1 MSGRRFASILVPAVL
16 LGACGSSTSSAG
28 HLPGATGQPAL
39 SGQPIPAP
47 TGLAK
52 SGKLTVAAD
61 PTEAP
66 LVYYDHNNRFAGFS
80 IELLGE
86 IASEM
91 ALKLDLINI
100 DGSQIVPGLADVQ
113 HRYDL
118 GVASQPASTDTSTSA
133 LTLNYLIGGQAI
145 LAGQGQGAV
154 KALGDLCGLQV
165 GANRGSAGETAVL
178 RQNEGACNSR
188 QITLTLYDNDVTGI
202 HDVQSGKLAAYVDD
216 YTVATAFATIY
227 PNIRLVPNH
236 FDRTPEV
243 FLFSLTNTDLHDAA
257 SKALD
262 RLRQKGAYKRLLS
275 RWGLS
280 EGAVS

>member
-1 MSGRRFASILVPAVL
+1 LSGRRSAPILLLALL
-16 LGACGSSTSSAG
+16 LGACGSSTGSAG
-28 HLPGATGQPAL
+28 HLPGSTGQPAL
-39 SGQPIPAP
+39 SAKPVPAP
-47 TGLAK
+47 TGLAA

-91 ALKLDLINI
+91 ALKLDVINI
-100 DGSQIVPGLADVQ
+100 DSSQIVPGLADVQ
-113 HRYDL
+113 HRYDV
-118 GVASQPASTDTSTSA
+118 GVATQPASADTSTSA
-133 LTLNYLIGGQAI
+133 LTLNYLVGGQAI

-154 KALGDLCGLQV
+154 KTLADLCGLRL
-165 GANRGSAGETAVL
+165 GANRGTAGETAVL
-178 RQNEGACNSR
+178 RQNEGACSSR
-188 QITLTLYDNDVTGI
+188 PINLTLYDNDVTGI

-227 PNIRLVPNH
+227 TNIRLVPNH

-243 FLFSLTNTDLHDAA
+243 FLFSLTNTELHDAV
-257 SKALD
+257 SKAFD
-262 RLRQKGAYKRLLS
+262 RLRQKGAYKQLLK